1 MYKACMRT
9 LRIMFVGVQ
18 KILTIRKVLPLDQA
32 KDLDT
37 GQHLEQLWT
46 LINFM
51 SKINTMICNNMK
63 VNYVEVNVVV

>member
-1 MYKACMRT
+1 
-9 LRIMFVGVQ
+9 MFVGVQ